1 MRLFKNRKQCI
12 VLIRTPLKVQH
23 LQGLLKRWDQ
33 SCVMARTRDPYCL
46 RQPILPRRSVSLH
59 NLGSSLC
66 GIVNGPRATLLSSL
80 LSKDAPSFTLTN
92 LPKRRPSIP
101 RDFSRLGSETGR
113 TVTLTFEC
121 WIRKLRWIQIFCK
134 SYLCIFACIKPQNQH
149 ELFSKN

>member
-1 MRLFKNRKQCI
+1 MRLFKNRKQCL

-80 LSKDAPSFTLTN
+80 LSKDAPQLHPYKFTQATAKYSQRLFKAGLRDRTN
-92 LPKRRPSIP
+92 SNTDL
-101 RDFSRLGSETGR
+101 
-113 TVTLTFEC
+113 
-121 WIRKLRWIQIFCK
+121 
-134 SYLCIFACIKPQNQH
+134 
-149 ELFSKN
+149 